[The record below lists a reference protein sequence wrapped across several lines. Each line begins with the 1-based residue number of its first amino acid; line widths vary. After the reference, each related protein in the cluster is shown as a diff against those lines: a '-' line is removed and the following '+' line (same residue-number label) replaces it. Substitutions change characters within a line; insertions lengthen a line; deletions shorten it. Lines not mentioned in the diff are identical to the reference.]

1 MTTGEGYNKL
11 LWFEKTIQRG
21 IVKHPEGDFVVERYN
36 YAETYE
42 TVFAVGYINREGK
55 RQMLGKDLTLDEA
68 IALVRIAS
76 VQE

>member
-11 LWFEKTIQRG
+11 LWFEKAIQRG
-21 IVKHPEGDFVVERYN
+21 IVKHPEGDFVVEKYWTAN
-36 YAETYE
+36 NHETM
-42 TVFAVGYINREGK
+42 FAVGYINREGK
-55 RQMLGKDLTLDEA
+55 KQMLGRDLTLDEA